1 MLIINRLNLQVE
13 FYTYQSE
20 LTFVVQLKKICSNR
34 LMENN
39 NKQTNETA
47 SSNQGEEIQ
56 KNPESTGRLNI
67 DDINK
72 RNIEERKKEKK
83 SLYIL
88 TGILAVL
95 LIIVAIFFFN

>member
-1 MLIINRLNLQVE
+1 
-13 FYTYQSE
+13 
-20 LTFVVQLKKICSNR
+20 
-34 LMENN
+34 MENN
-39 NKQTNETA
+39 GKQTDEIVT
-47 SSNQGEEIQ
+47 SSQ
-56 KNPESTGRLNI
+56 KERTQKSPESTGRLNI